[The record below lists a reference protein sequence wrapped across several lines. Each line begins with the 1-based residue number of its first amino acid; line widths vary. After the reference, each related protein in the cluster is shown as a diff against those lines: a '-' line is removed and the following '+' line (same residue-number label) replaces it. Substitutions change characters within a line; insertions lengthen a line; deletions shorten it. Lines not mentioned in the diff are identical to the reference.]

1 LHFFKKSLK
10 EKLVTRP
17 INGFR
22 DITKE
27 GVNMDVHLNHILRT
41 AERMISDRKNSS
53 REKTTGSAVEVSPLK
68 DVLDFSNQVQTKYSS
83 IQIQMKEYQAGI
95 SKEQARLGILEEKE
109 FTKDELEKFLYNDE
123 PLFDSLPETL
133 DQGTLISI
141 TRANLAALIQKIREK
156 EVESENILSLKNHS
170 KKEDDIESED
180 LENLNLK
187 PIREQIVQKL
197 ISN

>member
-10 EKLVTRP
+10 EKLVVRP

-53 REKTTGSAVEVSPLK
+53 KEKSTGSSIEVSPLR
-68 DVLDFSNQVQTKYSS
+68 DVLDFSNQVQTKYSTL
-83 IQIQMKEYQAGI
+83 QIQMKEYQANL

-133 DQGTLISI
+133 NQGTLISI

-156 EVESENILSLKNHS
+156 EVEGENILSLKNS
-170 KKEDDIESED
+170 SNKEDDIESED
-180 LENLNLK
+180 LERLNLK

>member
-1 LHFFKKSLK
+1 
-10 EKLVTRP
+10 
-17 INGFR
+17 
-22 DITKE
+22 
-27 GVNMDVHLNHILRT
+27 MDVHLNHILRT

-53 REKTTGSAVEVSPLK
+53 KEKSTGSSIEVSPLR
-68 DVLDFSNQVQTKYSS
+68 DVLDFSNQVQTKYSTL
-83 IQIQMKEYQAGI
+83 QIQMKEYQANL

-133 DQGTLISI
+133 NQGTLISI

-156 EVESENILSLKNHS
+156 EVEGENILSLKNS
-170 KKEDDIESED
+170 SNKEDDIESED
-180 LENLNLK
+180 LERLNLK

>member
-53 REKTTGSAVEVSPLK
+53 REKSTGTSNEVSPLR

-83 IQIQMKEYQAGI
+83 LQIQMKEYQASI

-123 PLFDSLPETL
+123 PLFDSLPDTL

-141 TRANLAALIQKIREK
+141 TRANLATLIQKIREK

-170 KKEDDIESED
+170 KKDDDIESED